1 MRLLGFFVAL
11 FLLLIGGSYIA
22 AGRTTPP
29 SLTIEQPTGPVGSAG
44 TLQFTAGAARTVF
57 AGIDA
62 RLEQNGKS
70 FPLYSLVAPGNA
82 TVKHLDAEHLQV
94 TVPIGKGAIPELQQG
109 AAKVVI
115 VATRTS
121 FLRLRDVTTEASKD
135 IQVRLEPPRIAVLS
149 TKHYLNHGG
158 TEFVIYRATPADV
171 DSGVRV
177 GDVEYRGYPASGA
190 GIPSA
195 DATMKVAFFALLHD
209 QPLQAPV
216 VAFARD
222 AAGNEAHASFI
233 DDVFEKPFRKSRI
246 PVDDRFFSRVVPEIL
261 SHSPEVKVD
270 APASDLLAG
279 FLKVNGDVRR
289 LNGEHIASL
298 VKDSPAELLWKGP
311 FAQLGNSQVEAAFA
325 DARTYVYNG
334 KDVDLQTHLGFDLAV
349 TANVP
354 VLAANAGKVVN
365 ADWLGIYGNCVIID
379 HGMGVMSL
387 YGHLSSIDVKVGD
400 TVTKSQTL
408 GRSGMTG
415 LAAGDHLHFTMLVA
429 GHPVNPVEWWDPHW
443 IQDRV
448 DRKLVDAGAPAPAGS
463 ETTERNDS
471 AVSNNGQRAER
482 SRERDASARKA
493 APKPRRGRAA
503 R

>member
-1 MRLLGFFVAL
+1 MRLLGFFLAL
-11 FLLLIGGSYIA
+11 FLLLVGGSYVA

-29 SLTIEQPTGPVGSAG
+29 TLTIEQPTGAVGSAG

-57 AGIDA
+57 ASVEA
-62 RLEQNGKS
+62 RLEQNGKT
-70 FPLYSLVAPGNA
+70 FPLFNLAAPGDA
-82 TVKHLDAEHLQV
+82 TVKRVDADHLQV
-94 TVPIGKGAIPELQQG
+94 SVPIGKGVIPELQQG
-109 AAKVVI
+109 TAKVVI

-121 FLRLRDVTTEASKD
+121 FLRLRNVSTETSKE

-149 TKHYLNHGG
+149 SKHYLNHGG
-158 TEFVIYRATPADV
+158 AEFVIYRATPADV
-171 DSGVRV
+171 ESGVRV

-190 GIPSA
+190 GIPNA
-195 DATMKVAFFALLHD
+195 DPTTKVAFFALLHD
-209 QPLQAPV
+209 QPLQAPI

-222 AAGNEAHASFI
+222 AAGNEAKASFI

-246 PVDDRFFSRVVPEIL
+246 PVDDRFFGRVVPEIL
-261 SHSPEVKVD
+261 AHSPDVKVD

-311 FAQLGNSQVEAAFA
+311 FVQLGNSQVEAAFA

-379 HGMGVMSL
+379 HGMGVFSL

-400 TVTKSQTL
+400 SVTKGQTL

-448 DRKLVDAGAPAPAGS
+448 DRKLVEAGAPAPAGF
-463 ETTERNDS
+463 EAAATNGS
-471 AVSNNGQRAER
+471 ATSSSAQR
-482 SRERDASARKA
+482 REREAPARKPT
-493 APKPRRGRAA
+493 PKGRRGRAN

>member
-1 MRLLGFFVAL
+1 MRLLGFFLAL
-11 FLLLIGGSYIA
+11 FLLLIGGSYVA

-29 SLTIEQPTGPVGSAG
+29 TLTIEQPTGAVGSSG

-57 AGIDA
+57 ASIEA
-62 RLEQNGKS
+62 RLEQNGKT
-70 FPLYSLVAPGNA
+70 FPLFNLAVPGDA
-82 TVKHLDAEHLQV
+82 AVKRVDADHLQV
-94 TVPIGKGAIPELQQG
+94 SVPIGKGAIPELQQG

-121 FLRLRDVTTEASKD
+121 FLRLRNVSTETSKEF
-135 IQVRLEPPRIAVLS
+135 QVRLEPPRIAVLS
-149 TKHYLNHGG
+149 SKHYLNHGG
-158 TEFVIYRATPADV
+158 AEFVVYRATPADV
-171 DSGVRV
+171 ESGVRV

-190 GIPSA
+190 GIPNA
-195 DATMKVAFFALLHD
+195 DPTTKVAFFALLHD
-209 QPLQAPV
+209 QPLQAPI

-222 AAGNEAHASFI
+222 AAGNEAKASFV

-246 PVDDRFFSRVVPEIL
+246 PVDDRFFGRVVPEIL
-261 SHSPEVKVD
+261 AHSPDVKVD
-270 APASDLLAG
+270 TPASDLLAG
-279 FLKVNGDVRR
+279 FLKVNGEVRR

-298 VKDSPAELLWKGP
+298 VKNSPAELLWKGP
-311 FAQLGNSQVEAAFA
+311 FVQLGNSQVEAAFA

-379 HGMGVMSL
+379 HGMGVFSL
-387 YGHLSSIDVKVGD
+387 YGHLSSLDVKVGD
-400 TVTKSQTL
+400 SVTKGQTL

-448 DRKLVDAGAPAPAGS
+448 ERKLVEAGAPAPAGF
-463 ETTERNDS
+463 EAAATNGS
-471 AVSNNGQRAER
+471 AASSSAQR
-482 SRERDASARKA
+482 REREAPARKA
-493 APKPRRGRAA
+493 APKGRRGRAN